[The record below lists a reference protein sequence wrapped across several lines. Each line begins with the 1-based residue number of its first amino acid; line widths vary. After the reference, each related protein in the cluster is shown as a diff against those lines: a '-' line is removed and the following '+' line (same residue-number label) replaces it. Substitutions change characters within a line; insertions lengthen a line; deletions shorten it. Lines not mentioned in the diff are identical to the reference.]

1 VEWLLPYNTLINTGD
16 FMETLWDT
24 IHRDLTRMGA
34 FSDYKVDSI
43 ELANHLDQLYGN
55 IEELKIQISQLK
67 EELKS
72 EIRQLK
78 DE

>member
-1 VEWLLPYNTLINTGD
+1 
-16 FMETLWDT
+16 
-24 IHRDLTRMGA
+24 MGA
-34 FSDYKVDSI
+34 LSEYKVDII

>member
-1 VEWLLPYNTLINTGD
+1 
-16 FMETLWDT
+16 
-24 IHRDLTRMGA
+24 MGA
-34 FSDYKVDSI
+34 LSEYKVDSI
-43 ELANHLDQLYGN
+43 ELANHLEQLYDN

-67 EELKS
+67 EEFKS